1 MLGAEHLLTFCKDTT
16 NNGRSLGVSCAAV
29 QVGDRPVQE
38 VGPVSNVRCGIGARF
53 AQRKQMRRKLTAQR
67 PRVRSL
73 EGRPRV
79 DRPKPCNQSPFGVLR
94 RAICLRPCSCHRL
107 HETMHRHCRSA
118 VLERVVL
125 RERDFGERG
134 ERFHAFRFVLNR
146 ALDQR
151 HRDALGRALS
161 EIRHERFRRLAL
173 RDGLGNG
180 EIEGRGDAPG
190 IACPTRRC
198 V

>member
-1 MLGAEHLLTFCKDTT
+1 MLGAEHLFAYGQCALEEWPRRCIVALRLAHDGEVVEALCRKGMLGAEHLLTFCKDTT

-67 PRVRSL
+67 PQVRVFGGL
-73 EGRPRV
+73 VLGV
-79 DRPKPCNQSPFGVLR
+79 DRPKPRNQSLFGVLR
-94 RAICLRPCSCHRL
+94 RAFCLRPCYCHCL
-107 HETMHRHCRSA
+107 HETMHRHRRRA

-134 ERFHAFRFVLNR
+134 QRFHAFRFVLR
-146 ALDQR
+146 QW
-151 HRDALGRALS
+151 
-161 EIRHERFRRLAL
+161 
-173 RDGLGNG
+173 
-180 EIEGRGDAPG
+180 
-190 IACPTRRC
+190 
-198 V
+198 